1 MIRFLLSGF
10 CFAALVV
17 WLFVCLVLL
26 RMPWAKVIDGGNIAL
41 FIALL
46 LGALDFALHVV
57 AAVCMGVAWVVRRV
71 PGWVRGCA
79 VAVRSICAWAVTPSA
94 VPVLRAAAVAA
105 LVLIALCLVVIA
117 CVLVF

>member
-26 RMPWAKVIDGGNIAL
+26 RMPWEKVIDGVHPVLFVAL
-41 FIALL
+41 IFGS
-46 LGALDFALHVV
+46 LGFAAHAA
-57 AAVCMGVAWVVRRV
+57 AAVCLGVAWVVRRV
-71 PGWVRGCA
+71 PGWLRGCA
-79 VAVRSICAWAVTPSA
+79 VGVRDLSAWAVTPAA

>member
-1 MIRFLLSGF
+1 MIRFVFSGF

-26 RMPWAKVIDGGNIAL
+26 RMPWEKAIDGVHPVLFVAL
-41 FIALL
+41 FFGSLA
-46 LGALDFALHVV
+46 FAAHVV
-57 AAVCMGVAWVVRRV
+57 AAVCLGVAWVVRRV
-71 PGWVRGCA
+71 PGWLRGCA
-79 VAVRSICAWAVTPSA
+79 VALRSICAWAVTPSA